1 MRLPPDSGGY
11 NATDG
16 KAEQAL
22 REGVNIMCQCS
33 KAKIKLIIAVLSVL
47 LAGTAAQAQDV
58 LTLGRQIK
66 DLQQQVN
73 DLRREVSTLRQAV
86 GQLTKPRMGLPEER
100 KTGAPRQAPVKKMTR
115 AQKEA
120 AKAEVCKA
128 VARYVKEL
136 RSYAKMS
143 DTNAMLRQIN
153 GAYSKMA
160 AVLEKYKPHE
170 VVDKILDL
178 TSSMGLDT
186 YEGVQARYRIDGD
199 QAAFRRSIEHHVKQL
214 QSLCGS
220 SKK

>member
-1 MRLPPDSGGY
+1 VGY
-11 NATDG
+11 
-16 KAEQAL
+16 AL
-22 REGVNIMCQCS
+22 REGVNIMYQCS
-33 KAKIKLIIAVLSVL
+33 KAKTKLIIAVLSVL
-47 LAGTAAQAQDV
+47 LAGTAVQAQDV

-73 DLRREVSTLRQAV
+73 DLKREVSTLRQAV
-86 GQLTKPRMGLPEER
+86 GQLMKPRMGLPEER
-100 KTGAPRQAPVKKMTR
+100 KRGTPRQAPVKKMTK

-143 DTNAMLRQIN
+143 NTDAMLRQIN
-153 GAYSKMA
+153 GAYRKMA
-160 AVLEKYKPHE
+160 AVLEKYRPHE
-170 VVDKILDL
+170 VIDKILDL

-186 YEGVQARYRIDGD
+186 YEGVQARYRIEGSPSS
-199 QAAFRRSIEHHVKQL
+199 FRRAIEGHVKQL
-214 QSLCGS
+214 RNLCGS